1 MLKPFGKIVVTAGG
15 TPVRATSGQ
24 DDPDKS
30 VPTQSFIIQALP
42 GNSGVVYVFAGGNNF
57 SGDHR
62 TSLDVCIAIIPAP
75 TSPTAGPFPSASFSV
90 PVAPS
95 ALNIADIWI
104 DVSVSGNGALITSLA
119 G

>member
-24 DDPDKS
+24 PDPTLS
-30 VPTQSFIIQALP
+30 VPTQSFLIQALP
-42 GNSGVVYVFAGGNNF
+42 GNTGLIYVFAGGANF

-62 TSLDVCIAIIPAP
+62 TSLDVCIAILPAP
-75 TSPTAGPFPSASFSV
+75 ASSTNGPFASASLSV

-95 ALNIADIWI
+95 ALNISDIWI
-104 DVSVSGNGALITSLA
+104 DSSVNGGGALITALA